1 MTRPLI
7 YVAGPYSADPVSCTH
22 TAVWTAGQ
30 ISFSLRASAT
40 PAAIFVPHVSMLSDI
55 IMPQP
60 YGAWLELDFAIVE
73 RSTAVVRLPGVSP
86 GADRECALAVS
97 LSIPVVDMRE
107 CGLGVAIFELHE
119 ILERFLSGV
128 AS

>member
-1 MTRPLI
+1 MKRPLV
-7 YVAGPYSADPVSCTH
+7 YLAGPYTNDPVYYTRTAVH
-22 TAVWTAGQ
+22 TANQ
-30 ISFSLRASAT
+30 IDWALRGMST
-40 PAAIFVPHVSMLSDI
+40 QAAIYVPHVSLLSDI

-86 GADRECALAVS
+86 GADRECALAAS
-97 LSIPVVDMRE
+97 LSIPVVDLRDHNIGE
-107 CGLGVAIFELHE
+107 AVIALTK
-119 ILERFLSGV
+119 ILKRG